1 LKEQIETRELNTKT
15 SATLLAHV
23 TGFAAINCGGAFQH
37 LDFLKRHPWMTF
49 LIVPGMYIFQI
60 MSCRLLRSLRLNIIH
75 ENNKHVRK
83 HLNYD
88 QHQFVPLSVYE
99 QKMEEEPEKY
109 GKAYALRVW
118 DEEVYESENDVAGL
132 CISFLTVQACR
143 FVISGVLPDV
153 LGIEEEHYLHP
164 VECVYKL
171 ASCILFFAVCTA
183 VIQFLYG
190 RIFGEVEVTPGT
202 CASFFRRMLQVQM
215 SASAMCTSWCI
226 MYVGKWQMARIIT
239 PDSPNQLHA
248 RVILAIVLSA
258 AAGVTIFFFDRLAD
272 DDCTDSNADQAI
284 FQAIESL
291 GLGVGF
297 AWEQSFDG
305 ALEILAEQST
315 LVNPVVV
322 ELILA
327 ILVALVVIEPW
338 RLFILSKVIRMG
350 KEWMERQKAE
360 EAATKL
366 AENFRDGYVKVDL
379 TSARTN
385 NSDTIPII
393 DKVQ

>member
-1 LKEQIETRELNTKT
+1 
-15 SATLLAHV
+15 
-23 TGFAAINCGGAFQH
+23 
-37 LDFLKRHPWMTF
+37 
-49 LIVPGMYIFQI
+49 
-60 MSCRLLRSLRLNIIH
+60 
-75 ENNKHVRK
+75 
-83 HLNYD
+83 
-88 QHQFVPLSVYE
+88 
-99 QKMEEEPEKY
+99 
-109 GKAYALRVW
+109 
-118 DEEVYESENDVAGL
+118 
-132 CISFLTVQACR
+132 
-143 FVISGVLPDV
+143 
-153 LGIEEEHYLHP
+153 
-164 VECVYKL
+164 
-171 ASCILFFAVCTA
+171 
-183 VIQFLYG
+183 
-190 RIFGEVEVTPGT
+190 
-202 CASFFRRMLQVQM
+202 
-215 SASAMCTSWCI
+215 